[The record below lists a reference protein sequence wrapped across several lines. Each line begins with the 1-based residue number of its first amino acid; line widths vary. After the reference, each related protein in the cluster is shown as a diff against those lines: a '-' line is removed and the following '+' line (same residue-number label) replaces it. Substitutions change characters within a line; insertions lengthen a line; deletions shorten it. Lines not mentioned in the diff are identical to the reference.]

1 MIKKLPKIIIILLL
15 FFLFF
20 PSFSFNNVFAYS
32 LYFEDDFEG
41 NNIDIN
47 KWNKNPNSG
56 DIIVNNSRVQLSS
69 SGASFP
75 YLSTKPIVFPQDKDF
90 YFSVKY
96 KYNNVSC
103 WGTGIKIT
111 DLLPINGSSPPPTSR
126 HLVDI
131 WQDCNTPLAL
141 GSSFC
146 TGSNPSCDI
155 NSRFYVASSSDTS
168 IHTLKIIY
176 KYASKKFEVF
186 LDNNK
191 KFSST
196 AADFTPQYI
205 WLGHPKFMNH
215 NDTWT
220 GFEVYNISISDPQ
233 VPIVLIPGLG
243 ASWNLA
249 AVTSGVP
256 LGPWGITPFV
266 KVYENFKNT
275 LLGSGFEKGKNYF
288 EFYYN
293 WMQPVDNM
301 ALDFKNYL
309 ENTVFPIVG
318 EQKIRLVGHS
328 LGGLV
333 ARTYANK
340 YGLEKI
346 DKIATV
352 GTPHKGALSSYFAW
366 EGGIAGDDLSWSSLG
381 FEFLILLNRDKFQSL
396 SGCVHEIAPSLKDLL
411 PIFDFLKNHDGSIIP
426 FNSMVE
432 KNNFL
437 MSMSDTEELKHKL
450 VALYGEENNSQE
462 DSIEYYHVQ
471 ERNILQKLTNVW
483 VDGFPVGLDFTKDG
497 DLTVLTKSA
506 TMSGIIANKNLSG
519 DHREIIEKSE
529 NIKAIL
535 EALEL
540 EWIEPEG
547 ITQSYP
553 RNPSLFFFLQ
563 SPARL
568 KVTTP
573 EGEAGDGVVAPL
585 ERAIYSPENN
595 LLVIPQALGGNYNV
609 SLNATTNANYSL
621 YIGQLTEKATKW
633 ENISGE
639 IKENET
645 KNYPIEFTPEDPKDD
660 PIIDETGK
668 IGLETVRSKIND
680 LLNFADSQKIFFF
693 RKLKIKSD
701 LKKII
706 NLISKAQSQE
716 SQNKFFDAS
725 NSIKKALQSIHN
737 LRFTLIN
744 FKKNNFISDETFN
757 YLTNNLEET
766 ETELIKNYLLLFEKS
781 GHLLYPKTS
790 QKEKNEAVKIFEK
803 FEKQINNNMN
813 NSPFLGNTFL
823 KAKEYLDKAKNS
835 GKNPEI
841 YIYSLISK
849 LYGQEGLRFITR

>member
-1 MIKKLPKIIIILLL
+1 MILPRVFKILISLGIFFLVFFILPQKAKAYYFREEFNNNFSDISAWKIFDENNNL
-15 FFLFF
+15 FFTQDFLRFF
-20 PSFSFNNVFAYS
+20 STSP
-32 LYFEDDFEG
+32 
-41 NNIDIN
+41 
-47 KWNKNPNSG
+47 KK
-56 DIIVNNSRVQLSS
+56 
-69 SGASFP
+69 FP
-75 YLSTKPIVFPQDKDF
+75 YLFSNKTVFPDGDF
-90 YFSVKY
+90 LLEVRF
-96 KYNNVSC
+96 KYNQQSF
-103 WGTGIKIT
+103 GTGIIFT
-111 DLLPINGSSPPPTSR
+111 DIAFPERIYSNPSPGYTLAGVWPLDGSSFVAHSVLCPEGNPTCTEDTMIYTAQNADFYSWHTLRVEYKNNKYFIDIEGNKFISVPTSR
-126 HLVDI
+126 
-131 WQDCNTPLAL
+131 
-141 GSSFC
+141 
-146 TGSNPSCDI
+146 
-155 NSRFYVASSSDTS
+155 
-168 IHTLKIIY
+168 KI
-176 KYASKKFEVF
+176 K
-186 LDNNK
+186 
-191 KFSST
+191 
-196 AADFTPQYI
+196 YI
-205 WLGHPKFMNH
+205 WLGN
-215 NDTWT
+215 
-220 GFEVYNISISDPQ
+220 PQ
-233 VPIVLIPGLG
+233 VTNSNVLWSTFDIDYIRISSLEKKPIVLIPGLG

-366 EGGIAGDDLSWSSLG
+366 EGGIAGDNLSWSWLT
-381 FEFLILLNRDKFQSL
+381 FEFLILSKRDFFQSL
-396 SGCVHEIAPSLKDLL
+396 SGCVHEIAPSIKDLL
-411 PIFDFLKNHDGSIIP
+411 PIFDFLKNPDGSIKP
-426 FNSMVE
+426 VNSMVE

-437 MSMSDTEELKHKL
+437 LGMTDTEDLKHKL
-450 VALYGEENNSQE
+450 IALYGEENNPQE
-462 DSIEYYHVQ
+462 DSIEYYHVE
-471 ERNILQKLTNVW
+471 ERSLLQKLTNVW
-483 VDGFPVGLDFTKDG
+483 VDGFPVDLDFTKDG

-506 TMSGIIANKNLSG
+506 TMSGIIANKKVAGN
-519 DHREIIEKSE
+519 HHEIIEKPE
-529 NIKAIL
+529 AIQAIL
-535 EALEL
+535 DALEL
-540 EWIEPEG
+540 EWVSPVNTAKI
-547 ITQSYP
+547 YP
-553 RNPSLFFFLQ
+553 RNPSLFFFLH
-563 SPARL
+563 SPAKL
-568 KVTTP
+568 KVVTP
-573 EGEAGDGVVAPL
+573 EGEAGEGANNPL
-585 ERAIYSPENN
+585 ERQIYSPENN
-595 LLVIPQALGGNYNV
+595 LLVIPQAPAGNYQVVLNTV
-609 SLNATTNANYSL
+609 NNTNFSLDIA
-621 YIGQLTEKATKW
+621 QLTEKGTKW
-633 ENISGE
+633 ENIAGE

-680 LLNFADSQKIFFF
+680 LLNFADSQKISFF

-781 GHLLYPKTS
+781 GHLLNPKTS